1 MFKLFTFAALST
13 LLLSTTA
20 CVTRSKQGSGEETMH
35 IHTPV
40 GGLEVHTNNLSPANL
55 GLPAYP
61 GAILTHLP
69 HNNDNSADVDM
80 SFAGWRL
87 RVQVLN
93 YQSSNS
99 RNTIAAFYKQALA
112 RYGDV
117 VTCQNNK
124 AIGEPIKTKDGLT
137 CNNDY
142 NYNISLD
149 ANSHANRNAL
159 KNLAEVSNTASLE
172 MRAGSPGNQHL
183 VVFDPSL
190 PKTVTTFV
198 LMHVQVPHP

>member
-1 MFKLFTFAALST
+1 
-13 LLLSTTA
+13 
-20 CVTRSKQGSGEETMH
+20 MH
-35 IHTPV
+35 IHMPM
-40 GGLEVHTNNLSPANL
+40 GGLEVHTNSLSPANL
-55 GLPAYP
+55 GLSAYP

-69 HNNDNSADVDM
+69 HNSDNSADVDM
-80 SFAGWRL
+80 RFAGWRL

-93 YQSSNS
+93 YQSSDS
-99 RNTIAAFYKQALA
+99 RNTIVAFYKQALA

-124 AIGEPIKTKDGLT
+124 AIGEPSKTKDGLT

-142 NYNISLD
+142 NYNINLD
-149 ANSHANRNAL
+149 ANSRASKDAL
-159 KNLAEVSNTASLE
+159 KNMAEASNTASLE
-172 MRAGSPGNQHL
+172 LRAGSPNNQYL

-198 LMHVQVPHP
+198 LMHVQVPHT